1 MSVPLLLDVN
11 DVAATSEWSA
21 WMVEILAERDAN
33 RAFGRLGWA
42 PFWHV
47 FACGVRKRAAGSR
60 TKFLRARCRRFPVL
74 LPLERVAQ
82 TST

>member
-21 WMVEILAERDAN
+21 RMVEILAERDTN

-42 PFWHV
+42 PF
-47 FACGVRKRAAGSR
+47 
-60 TKFLRARCRRFPVL
+60 
-74 LPLERVAQ
+74 
-82 TST
+82 